1 MSSILTRRNFLKT
14 AAAAGAASAAAPALA
29 ASSQSTAAPKHWDQT
44 VDVVVLG
51 AGGAG
56 LMAACQVYDKKG
68 KVVVFDKSYSPYHS
82 ATRMCGGLFTAYG
95 SAIQKREHAKDSW
108 QEFAHDIMDYGGY
121 MSLKEPVE
129 LFAKH
134 SGEAFDW
141 LENHGLAKHHLE
153 KYPGHSNLRAVRQD
167 SYQGKDYIDVL
178 TKQIADRKIKIYEGT
193 PLTKIYFDPKKN
205 ELLSDGEAIRWI
217 ARDKKGEVVGRIA
230 AFYDREHAFLEEQP
244 TGGCGFFE
252 AINDQE
258 LADQLFDAARM
269 WLSSRGMEAMD
280 GPINF
285 GPRDSWWGLL
295 VSGYEFQPL
304 YENAYNPPYYKE
316 LFENYGFQNYFN
328 QHTYLRRL
336 EVGQLSDSV
345 YERVKRLEESPGYCF
360 KHISKK
366 NLEQVAEDFRLVYNK
381 AWALFS
387 GVKAMD
393 REQAFRIMNT
403 LRPIIDERLVYF
415 AYYNDEPIGFF
426 IMVPDLNRVI
436 GSFNG
441 KFGWWNKLRLMW
453 ALKVAHKA
461 DRVLGLIFGVTP
473 EFHGKGI
480 EAGIIREF
488 EKAVPKL
495 PYKSL
500 ELAWIGDFNP
510 VMMRMVESYVC
521 ATKHKMHTTYRYLFD
536 RTKEFHR
543 CPRMGVKRRE

>member
-1 MSSILTRRNFLKT
+1 M
-14 AAAAGAASAAAPALA
+14 
-29 ASSQSTAAPKHWDQT
+29 
-44 VDVVVLG
+44 
-51 AGGAG
+51 
-56 LMAACQVYDKKG
+56 
-68 KVVVFDKSYSPYHS
+68 
-82 ATRMCGGLFTAYG
+82 
-95 SAIQKREHAKDSW
+95 
-108 QEFAHDIMDYGGY
+108 
-121 MSLKEPVE
+121 
-129 LFAKH
+129 
-134 SGEAFDW
+134 
-141 LENHGLAKHHLE
+141 
-153 KYPGHSNLRAVRQD
+153 
-167 SYQGKDYIDVL
+167 
-178 TKQIADRKIKIYEGT
+178 
-193 PLTKIYFDPKKN
+193 
-205 ELLSDGEAIRWI
+205 
-217 ARDKKGEVVGRIA
+217 GRIA

-304 YENAYNPPYYKE
+304 YENTYNPPYYKE

-403 LRPIIDERLVYF
+403 LRPIIDERLIYF